1 MSEEIKSVTRFLK
14 ESPPGEY
21 EDVVAALKG
30 FVENTEI
37 IDEGIKATKEDWL
50 IHNCSTIEIDDH
62 KAILCEEARRGKNK
76 FIDPV
81 TNKVFTYDFENQT
94 IVTPEPQPAAKGEEP
109 QPVEEETLESSSLR
123 EAIQPLALAFAKST
137 VHNGTC
143 GTYDSKNGVKIVVR
157 ASTINKANFRTGI
170 ILMHFTCAEGNLKGS
185 IELKG
190 HFYEKGNCIGTQVS
204 EFEDTYQGDDDG
216 AKAEDIVKKLSKFF
230 IKWNNALTQ
239 GFELLNSEGL
249 NKLRRRLPIN
259 AQKINWQQE
268 LRGLGA
274 MQK

>member
-1 MSEEIKSVTRFLK
+1 MSDENKSICRFLK

-21 EDVVAALKG
+21 EDVVQSLKG
-30 FVENTEI
+30 VVDNEELVE
-37 IDEGIKATKEDWL
+37 EGIKMTKEEWL

-62 KAILCEEARRGKNK
+62 KAILCEEARKGGNK
-76 FIDPV
+76 FVDPV
-81 TNKVFTYDFENQT
+81 TNKIFTYDFLEQK
-94 IVTPEPQPAAKGEEP
+94 IVEPEPAEGEEAP
-109 QPVEEETLESSSLR
+109 EEPEEVQSSELR

-143 GTYDSKNGVKIVVR
+143 GTYDSDDGVKIVVR

-170 ILMHFTCAEGNLKGS
+170 ILMHFTCSNGTLKGS

-190 HFYEKGNCIGTQVS
+190 HFYEKGNCIGTQS
-204 EFEDTYQGDDDG
+204 AEFEDSYTGDDDN
-216 AKAEDIVKKLSKFF
+216 AKATDIVKKLSKFF
-230 IKWNNALTQ
+230 NKWNTALTT

-274 MQK
+274 MPGQK